1 MTKHNFFKYEIDE
14 IKGRMKKYTYDFEK
28 EDVVRHFSSKLAKAI
43 GNNVVF
49 VKNLDNNKYSINIGD
64 FPTVVLTVGKIENS
78 FFLDNV
84 EITEEN

>member
-28 EDVVRHFSSKLAKAI
+28 EDVVRH
-43 GNNVVF
+43 VF

-64 FPTVVLTVGKIENS
+64 FPTVVLTVGKIDNS

-84 EITEEN
+84 EIMEED